1 MRFNSKDGRK
11 GIGFGKISVG
21 LFRGD
26 SEQIDDIS
34 KYEPKKK
41 MAWSDEKDEP

>member
-1 MRFNSKDGRK
+1 MRFNSKEGRK
-11 GIGFGKISVG
+11 GGGFGMISVG

-41 MAWSDEKDEP
+41 MAWSDEKNEA